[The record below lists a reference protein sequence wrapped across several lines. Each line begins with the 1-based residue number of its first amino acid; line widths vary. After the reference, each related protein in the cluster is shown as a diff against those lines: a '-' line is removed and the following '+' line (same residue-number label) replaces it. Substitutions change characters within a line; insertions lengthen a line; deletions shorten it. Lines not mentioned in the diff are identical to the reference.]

1 MGHSRFVGLAK
12 RTLVD
17 DILVCLEQLLSWA
30 GRLEEPAADASR
42 DVADDVYSQVRLTR
56 VGSPSRHVPMT
67 FAKAHGCLVC
77 RKLITTGCG
86 HPECGALHKRTAGS
100 VGTTQLDQHDRNLLS
115 SASSTRLTLASLK
128 CLTRQLGSA
137 NQRKPCAASVPVV
150 RPVMMKVGTTKS
162 DCWSVRWLIACLE
175 V

>member
-67 FAKAHGCLVC
+67 FVKAHGCLVC

-100 VGTTQLDQHDRNLLS
+100 VGTTQLDVGLGPARQKFVVKRKQHKIDFGKS
-115 SASSTRLTLASLK
+115 KVPHPTIGK
-128 CLTRQLGSA
+128 
-137 NQRKPCAASVPVV
+137 RKSKKAV
-150 RPVMMKVGTTKS
+150 RRKRARRETS
-162 DCWSVRWLIACLE
+162 DDESGNDE
-175 V
+175 E